1 MYTFLKRAND
11 AQIQAPLNFYVTV
24 IESYYQSAFFATAA
38 KIEDRFIPNTPSL
51 QTTTEKAYFYTA

>member
-38 KIEDRFIPNTPSL
+38 KIEDRFIPNTPSN
-51 QTTTEKAYFYTA
+51 